1 MGADSNKLRKTDK
14 MSKKRD
20 RCRICGSNHLTSYLN
35 LGDMPLP
42 NNLFKTQEEALN
54 CQKFELKVNYCN
66 NCGLSQLSEVVDPRV
81 LFSHYVYKSG
91 VSQGYIDHCKQMTK
105 DFKEKYNLNIGSSAD
120 FIVDVAGNDCTLL
133 EQFKKEIPGL
143 RLLNIDPAK
152 NLCEIC
158 KIKGIPAY
166 NEFLTI
172 NTAMEVVRNYGLAQV
187 ITATNVT
194 AHVDD
199 IRNFFLSAKF
209 MLAYNGVFI
218 IEFPYLIDTI
228 EKNAFGQVYFEH
240 LSYFTITPLQRLCE
254 ETGMKIIDVKKF
266 DIHDG
271 TARVVISHDY
281 SNREIEKSVSTFLD
295 NEKKLGYGS
304 IEIYNA
310 WEEKVSYNINE
321 IHNNILW
328 IKQNLNQKIG
338 AFGASAKGNTML
350 NSAGLNYQQ
359 IDYIIDDT
367 PEKQK
372 MYSPGTGIPIV
383 SVEELKN
390 NPVDYILILAPN
402 FTKEIK
408 QRLKELYNGQYI
420 IPVLE
425 IKIEY

>member
-1 MGADSNKLRKTDK
+1 MGANSNELKKIDKISKTK
-14 MSKKRD
+14 D
-20 RCRICGSNHLTSYLN
+20 RCKICGNNNLISYLDF
-35 LGDMPLP
+35 GKMPLP

-54 CQKFELKVNYCN
+54 CNRYDLKINFCN
-66 NCGLSQLSEVVDPRV
+66 NCGLNQLSEVVDPRV

-91 VSQGYIDHCKQMTK
+91 VSKGYIEHCKQMTV

-120 FIVDVAGNDCTLL
+120 FIIDVAGNDCTLL

-158 KIKGIPAY
+158 KDKGIPAY
-166 NEFLTI
+166 NEFLNI

-218 IEFPYLIDTI
+218 IEFPYLLDTI

-240 LSYFTITPLQRLCE
+240 LSYFTITPLKKLCE
-254 ETGMKIIDVKKF
+254 ETGMKIVDVQKYE
-266 DIHDG
+266 IHDG
-271 TARVVISHDY
+271 TLRVVIAHNY
-281 SNREIEKSVSTFLD
+281 SNRETKDSLEHYLNLEK
-295 NEKKLGYGS
+295 
-304 IEIYNA
+304 
-310 WEEKVSYNINE
+310 NINIKTFKKWNKNVFRCVNNLTNK
-321 IHNNILW
+321 IHE
-328 IKQNLNQKIG
+328 LNKNYKVA

-350 NSAGLNYQQ
+350 NSANLSYKDIQ
-359 IDYIIDDT
+359 YIIDDT
-367 PEKQK
+367 PEKQN

-383 SVEELKN
+383 DVNKLKE

-408 QRLKELYNGQYI
+408 QRLNGIYNGKYI
-420 IPVLE
+420 IPVPKV
-425 IKIEY
+425 KIEK

>member
-1 MGADSNKLRKTDK
+1 MGADSNNLTKTDK
-14 MSKKRD
+14 VSKTKT
-20 RCRICGSNHLTSYLN
+20 RCRICGSDNLTSYLN
-35 LGDMPLP
+35 LGEMPLP

-91 VSQGYIDHCKQMTK
+91 MSKGYIDHCKQMTV
-105 DFKEKYNLNIGSSAD
+105 DFKEKYNLNVGSSAD

-133 EQFKKEIPGL
+133 EQFKQEIPGL

-152 NLCEIC
+152 NLCTIC
-158 KIKGIPAY
+158 RDKGIPAF
-166 NEFLTI
+166 NEFLSI
-172 NTAMEVVRNYGLAQV
+172 NTAMEVVRSYGMAQV

-218 IEFPYLIDTI
+218 IEFPYLVDTI
-228 EKNAFGQVYFEH
+228 DKNAFGQVYFEH
-240 LSYFTITPLQRLCE
+240 LSYFTITPLKRLCD
-254 ETGMKIIDVKKF
+254 ETGMKIVDVQKF

-281 SNREIEKSVSTFLD
+281 SNREVESSVNEFLKKEKA
-295 NEKKLGYGS
+295 LGYDS
-304 IEIYNA
+304 LDIYNN
-310 WEEKVSYNINE
+310 WKDCVQDD
-321 IHNNILW
+321 LLV
-328 IKQNLNQKIG
+328 LNHTVMGLNFKNFKIG

-350 NSAGLNYQQ
+350 NAAGLSYKD
-359 IDYIIDDT
+359 IMYIVDDT
-367 PEKQK
+367 PEKQN

-383 SVEELKN
+383 SVKELKN
-390 NPVDYILILAPN
+390 NPVDYLLILAPN

-408 QRLKELYNGQYI
+408 KRLEGIYTGKYI
-420 IPVLE
+420 IPVPNVV
-425 IKIEY
+425 IE